1 MTTYYTVSGV
11 PTAHSF
17 GSSAYMRAEYTLIQT
32 AFATVNTEMVTKGA
46 IAGQAW
52 TGSHTF
58 PTQTQG
64 DNSTK
69 AATTAYADTIKTY
82 GTATYAPLA
91 GATYTGAHDFT
102 AGTTTVATQSAGDA
116 TTKAASTAFVSATAF
131 SAALPGQTGNAG
143 KYVTTNGTTASW
155 QMPPAIATF
164 NQTNYGGL

>member
-1 MTTYYTVSGV
+1 LTTYYTVSGA
-11 PTAHSF
+11 PAAHSF
-17 GSSAYMRAEYTLIQT
+17 GSSAYVRAEYTLIQT
-32 AFATVNTEMVTKGA
+32 AFATVNTEMVAKGA

-69 AATTAYADTIKTY
+69 AATTAYADTIKSY

-102 AGTTTVATQSAGDA
+102 AGTTTVATQSVGDA

-131 SAALPGQTGNAG
+131 LAALPAQTGNSG
-143 KYVTTNGTTASW
+143 KFVTTDGSAASW
-155 QMPPAIATF
+155 AALPSIFLF
-164 NQTNYGGL
+164 NAGII